1 HLITIIFS
9 SLFFIFIYI
18 LKSIMQITNL
28 NLLFELILVGCFGLL
43 STFPFYSKEERR
55 SFMLMLKRKV

>member
-1 HLITIIFS
+1 
-9 SLFFIFIYI
+9 
-18 LKSIMQITNL
+18 MQITNL